1 MIKVKQTSEEASP
14 RRFLAAGPQNVSTV
28 NTNKKQQVFKRSL
41 ETTEETRNRMFHMWL
56 RQESNM
62 KHWGCFWR
70 EALCLIYNY
79 RHDSRCVYYIM
90 LQ

>member
-41 ETTEETRNRMFHMWL
+41 ETSEETRNRMFH
-56 RQESNM
+56 
-62 KHWGCFWR
+62 
-70 EALCLIYNY
+70 
-79 RHDSRCVYYIM
+79 
-90 LQ
+90 